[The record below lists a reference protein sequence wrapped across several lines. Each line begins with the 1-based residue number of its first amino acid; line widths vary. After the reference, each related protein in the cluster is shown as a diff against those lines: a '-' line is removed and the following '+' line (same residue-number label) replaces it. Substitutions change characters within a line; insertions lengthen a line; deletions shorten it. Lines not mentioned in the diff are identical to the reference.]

1 MTFANYRAAAEHNAR
16 TGTITPHQLAAW
28 EAAWEAATDEQRQL
42 FTDLWR
48 AQGSPAR
55 PGPEPGGELVN
66 LQSWLTFLTGPEVSR
81 LSRNKISPLTVAEAC
96 GFIGCVI
103 VETGRPL
110 LDRLDVVEVGSG
122 AGRGAM
128 QYTGVRRTAYDKA
141 RSAAIAK
148 GVDPGSNSWQ
158 QLYFAEEYAG
168 LHDPPQGSLIGW
180 TRVFENRPAG
190 MDAARAAAYFSER
203 YFRPGVPHLDRRQA
217 EARRVWGLVQ
227 SGRLTAARLPS
238 EPGLTRTRAEEVAL
252 LVGQEIQQGVKVPNH
267 LRLTRTGD
275 VDRRG
280 LELLRLEF
288 VVDRIPMEELLVV
301 SGAPGR
307 QGFRR
312 GQDSR
317 AGSLEPLPEGR
328 YRVGDIE
335 WKGGKDVYAGSWG
348 AGLGPVWVGIEYESG
363 TTARSALGIHLD
375 ENQGSSP
382 GTAGCVG
389 IRSMDELKRLVSL
402 LRKHDPKLLFV
413 DWKLGTCPPVKP
425 M

>member
-48 AQGSPAR
+48 AEGSPAR
-55 PGPEPGGELVN
+55 PVPDAGWIVPARKIVKEFEGCRLQAYRCPAGVWTIGWGSTTIGGKAVREGHRIT
-66 LQSWLTFLTGPEVSR
+66 Q
-81 LSRNKISPLTVAEAC
+81 AEADAQ
-96 GFIGCVI
+96 
-103 VETGRPL
+103 
-110 LDRLDVVEVGSG
+110 LDADLQRFHDALVRAIPAVAGWPGNRAASLVSWTYNVGV
-122 AGRGAM
+122 GAM
-128 QYTGVRRTAYDKA
+128 QDSTLRRRLLAGEAPAIVISQELPRWIDK
-141 RSAAIAK
+141 
-148 GVDPGSNSWQ
+148 G
-158 QLYFAEEYAG
+158 
-168 LHDPPQGSLIGW
+168 
-180 TRVFENRPAG
+180 
-190 MDAARAAAYFSER
+190 
-203 YFRPGVPHLDRRQA
+203 
-217 EARRVWGLVQ
+217 
-227 SGRLTAARLPS
+227 LPS
-238 EPGLTRTRAEEVAL
+238 EPGLTRRRAAEVAL
-252 LVGQEIQQGVKVPNH
+252 FVGQEIQQSVKMPNH

>member
-1 MTFANYRAAAEHNAR
+1 MTFANYRAAAEHNVR

-55 PGPEPGGELVN
+55 PVPDAGWIVPARKIVKEFEGCRLQAYRGPAGVWTIGWGSTTIGGKAVREG
-66 LQSWLTFLTGPEVSR
+66 QRITQ
-81 LSRNKISPLTVAEAC
+81 AEA
-96 GFIGCVI
+96 
-103 VETGRPL
+103 
-110 LDRLDVVEVGSG
+110 DARLDADLGRFYDALVRAIPAVSGWPGNRAAALVSWTYNVGV
-122 AGRGAM
+122 GAM
-128 QYTGVRRTAYDKA
+128 QDSTLRRRLLAGEAPATVIGEELPRWIDK
-141 RSAAIAK
+141 
-148 GVDPGSNSWQ
+148 G
-158 QLYFAEEYAG
+158 
-168 LHDPPQGSLIGW
+168 
-180 TRVFENRPAG
+180 
-190 MDAARAAAYFSER
+190 
-203 YFRPGVPHLDRRQA
+203 
-217 EARRVWGLVQ
+217 
-227 SGRLTAARLPS
+227 LPS
-238 EPGLTRTRAEEVAL
+238 EPGLTRRRAAEVAL
-252 LVGQEIQQGVKVPNH
+252 FVGQEIQQGMKVPNH

-280 LELLRLEF
+280 LELLRLAF

-312 GQDSR
+312 GQDSK

-328 YRVGDIE
+328 YRVGSIE
-335 WKGGKDVYAGSWG
+335 WKGGTDVYAGSWG
-348 AGLGPVWVGIEYESG
+348 AGLGPVWVGIEYEAPG

-413 DWKLGTCPPVKP
+413 DWKLGTCPPVQP

>member
-1 MTFANYRAAAEHNAR
+1 MTFASVRAAAEHVAR
-16 TGTITPHQLAAW
+16 VGRITPHQLAALTALD
-28 EAAWEAATDEQRQL
+28 EGLSDEQRAR
-42 FTDLWR
+42 FTELWR
-48 AQGSPAR
+48 AEGSPA
-55 PGPEPGGELVN
+55 GPVPDAGWIVPARKIVKEFEGCRLQAYLCPAGVWTIGWGSTTIGGKVVREG
-66 LQSWLTFLTGPEVSR
+66 QRITQ
-81 LSRNKISPLTVAEAC
+81 AEADAQ
-96 GFIGCVI
+96 
-103 VETGRPL
+103 
-110 LDRLDVVEVGSG
+110 LDADLQRFHDALVRAIPAVAGWPGNRAAALVSWTYNVGV
-122 AGRGAM
+122 GAM
-128 QYTGVRRTAYDKA
+128 QDSTLRRRLLAGEAPAIVISQELPRWIDK
-141 RSAAIAK
+141 
-148 GVDPGSNSWQ
+148 G
-158 QLYFAEEYAG
+158 
-168 LHDPPQGSLIGW
+168 
-180 TRVFENRPAG
+180 
-190 MDAARAAAYFSER
+190 
-203 YFRPGVPHLDRRQA
+203 
-217 EARRVWGLVQ
+217 
-227 SGRLTAARLPS
+227 LPS
-238 EPGLTRTRAEEVAL
+238 EPGLTRRRAAEVAL
-252 LVGQEIQQGVKVPNH
+252 FVGQEIQQSVKVPNH

>member
-1 MTFANYRAAAEHNAR
+1 MTFASVRAAAEHVAR
-16 TGTITPHQLAAW
+16 VGRITPHQLAALTALD
-28 EAAWEAATDEQRQL
+28 EGLSDEQRAR
-42 FTDLWR
+42 FTELWR
-48 AQGSPAR
+48 AEGSPA
-55 PGPEPGGELVN
+55 GPVPEAGWIVPARKIVREFEGCR
-66 LQSWLTFLTGPEVSR
+66 LQAYRCP
-81 LSRNKISPLTVAEAC
+81 
-96 GFIGCVI
+96 
-103 VETGRPL
+103 
-110 LDRLDVVEVGSG
+110 
-122 AGRGAM
+122 AGVW
-128 QYTGVRRTAYDKA
+128 T
-141 RSAAIAK
+141 
-148 GVDPGSNSWQ
+148 
-158 QLYFAEEYAG
+158 
-168 LHDPPQGSLIGW
+168 IGW
-180 TRVFENRPAG
+180 GSTTIGGKAVREGQRIT
-190 MDAARAAAYFSER
+190 
-203 YFRPGVPHLDRRQA
+203 QA
-217 EARRVWGLVQ
+217 EADARLDADLGRFYDALVRAIPAVSGWPGNKAAALVSWTYNVGVGAMERSTLRR
-227 SGRLTAARLPS
+227 RLLAGEAPATVIGEELPRWVDKGLPS
-238 EPGLTRTRAEEVAL
+238 EPGLTRRRAAEVAL
-252 LVGQEIQQGVKVPNH
+252 FVGQEIQQGVKVPNH

-288 VVDRIPMEELLVV
+288 VVDRIPMETLLVV

-312 GQDSR
+312 GQDSK

-348 AGLGPVWVGIEYESG
+348 AGLGPVWVGIEYEAPG

>member
-1 MTFANYRAAAEHNAR
+1 MTFASVRAAAEHVAR
-16 TGTITPHQLAAW
+16 VGRITPHQLAALTALDEGLS
-28 EAAWEAATDEQRQL
+28 EAQRAR
-42 FTDLWR
+42 FTELWR
-48 AQGSPAR
+48 AEGSPAQPAPDAGWIVPAR
-55 PGPEPGGELVN
+55 
-66 LQSWLTFLTGPEVSR
+66 
-81 LSRNKISPLTVAEAC
+81 KIVREFEGCKLESYLCPAGVWTIGWGSTTIDGKAVQKGQRITQAEA
-96 GFIGCVI
+96 
-103 VETGRPL
+103 
-110 LDRLDVVEVGSG
+110 DARLDVDLQRFYDALVRAIPAVSG
-122 AGRGAM
+122 W
-128 QYTGVRRTAYDKA
+128 
-141 RSAAIAK
+141 
-148 GVDPGSNSWQ
+148 PGN
-158 QLYFAEEYAG
+158 
-168 LHDPPQGSLIGW
+168 
-180 TRVFENRPAG
+180 
-190 MDAARAAAYFSER
+190 RAAALVSWTYNVGVGAMER
-203 YFRPGVPHLDRRQA
+203 STLRRRLLA
-217 EARRVWGLVQ
+217 GEAPATVIGEE
-227 SGRLTAARLPS
+227 LPRWNQDNGS
-238 EPGLTRTRAEEVAL
+238 PLAGLTRRRAAEVAL
-252 LVGQEIQQGVKVPNH
+252 FVGQEIQQKVPNH

-335 WKGGKDVYAGSWG
+335 WRGGRDVYAGSWG
-348 AGLGPVWVGIEYESG
+348 AGLGPVWVGIEYESPG
-363 TTARSALGIHLD
+363 VTARSALGIHLD

-402 LRKHDPKLLFV
+402 LRKHDPALLFV